1 MMKFIFWLFNSPA
14 RHWREINTYHK
25 GAWGR
30 VLTAILLPL
39 ICAGATVGLTYL
51 SCKQFGESFGIGVLV
66 ALFAVAFFLTTIEY
80 GSVFALVAFKSLTG
94 GVILSVAQKIAKKTP
109 KNKNAEQPFNQYEG
123 QTENTPQNTIK
134 TYKAFDLFL
143 VVFNVVITIGIIV
156 GEILLIL
163 NFLKTL

>member
-80 GSVFALVAFKSLTG
+80 GACLLWLHSKVLPAE
-94 GVILSVAQKIAKKTP
+94 LSYPLHKRLLKRPRK
-109 KNKNAEQPFNQYEG
+109 
-123 QTENTPQNTIK
+123 IK
-134 TYKAFDLFL
+134 T
-143 VVFNVVITIGIIV
+143 
-156 GEILLIL
+156 L
-163 NFLKTL
+163 NSLSINMKVKLKTRRKTLLKPIRRSICSWSFLTLL